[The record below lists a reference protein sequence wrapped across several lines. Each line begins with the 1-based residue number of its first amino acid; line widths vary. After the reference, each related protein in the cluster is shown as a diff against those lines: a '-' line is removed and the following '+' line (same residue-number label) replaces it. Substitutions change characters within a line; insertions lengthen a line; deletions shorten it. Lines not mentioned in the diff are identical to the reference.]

1 MDREARLKLIAEGA
15 GRAANEI
22 RGVAGALTD
31 VNQAAK
37 LSSGAFSEIGKA
49 AFRAASDAARA
60 MNDVKPINFA
70 QSADSVKQ
78 FNDQVTRMAIRANRD
93 IGTLKQQF
101 RDTGKEIG
109 VMPDR
114 VASTA
119 RAFTKMTGDTQA
131 VDAMAAL
138 GKEANDT
145 DRSLEEMA
153 EIGAKLYNDLGVPL
167 DRLEESFKR
176 IRGVASDFRSI
187 GGPAG
192 LEDSLARLAP
202 LLGKLEGGLER
213 SAVLTATMGRGYRKE
228 VGEEIVSAALA
239 PIVSEDADTKLKIT
253 KLTRQMTGDPHYQP
267 YATSETSGRDEMKWE
282 ALEMVQKR
290 LKSRNYGTQLMFFK
304 GNTTALRAFMGLDL
318 ASVRQRSEAMKQTRE
333 ILKGGGAVNLEQ
345 MQPSERQA
353 IEELEQRLLGGKPT
367 TEYERTV
374 AGERTNTDLERAEV
388 EQKAGEAIQER
399 RDARNRMY
407 RGQRRIQAGLDTAKQ
422 YLPSTVERGLEIGE
436 AAAAYGAEQGARMP
450 APRSR
455 VERLQVDISPGSI
468 KALGDNLR
476 QNPPSMKPAT
486 SPAAAATEANKA
498 ATRAAA
504 NF

>member
-1 MDREARLKLIAEGA
+1 MDREARIKLIAEGA

-119 RAFTKMTGDTQA
+119 RAFTKMTGNTQA

-153 EIGAKLYNDLGVPL
+153 EIGAKFYNDLGVPL

-176 IRGVASDFRSI
+176 IRGIAADFRAI

-192 LEDSLARLAP
+192 LEDSLVRLAP
-202 LLGKLEGGLER
+202 LLGKIEGGLER
-213 SAVLTATMGRGYRKE
+213 GSALVAQMGQGFRKDVGDRMTETALRTVRG
-228 VGEEIVSAALA
+228 
-239 PIVSEDADTKLKIT
+239 ADPLLVT
-253 KLTRQMTGDPHYQP
+253 KLTRQMLRDPKYQP
-267 YATSETSGRDEMKWE
+267 YIESETGGEDEMKWQTME
-282 ALEMVQKR
+282 LLQKR
-290 LKSRNYGTQLMFFK
+290 LKQVPYGAGLRVF
-304 GNTTALRAFMGLDL
+304 GNDTTAYRSFMRLDL
-318 ASVRQRSEAMKQTRE
+318 PRIHAQSERLKKTRE

-353 IEELEQRLLGGKPT
+353 IEELDQRLLGGKPT

-374 AGERTNTDLERAEV
+374 AGERTKTDLERAEV
-388 EQKAGEAIQER
+388 EQKAGEAIQDR

-407 RGQRRIQAGLDTAKQ
+407 RGQRGLQAGVDTAKQ